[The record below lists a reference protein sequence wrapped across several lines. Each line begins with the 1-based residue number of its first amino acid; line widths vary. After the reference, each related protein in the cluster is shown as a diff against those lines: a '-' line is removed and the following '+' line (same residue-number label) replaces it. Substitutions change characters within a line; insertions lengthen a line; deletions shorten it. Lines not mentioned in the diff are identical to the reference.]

1 MPIPLHRLTVR
12 ALASQGG
19 EIALDDTF
27 VSISPVHTLLWCL
40 HHFAAAT
47 HILMAALPTGP
58 DSVFRLFCILCQF
71 LPYVNPFACPPPAGK
86 YSSPLSTPFMP
97 RVSTGHAP
105 FPMSPQ
111 GTSAANSSGKLL
123 VCRVLSD
130 FQVFTSFPLIPLVWP
145 VFF

>member
-1 MPIPLHRLTVR
+1 MIPSFRYRLFIP
-12 ALASQGG
+12 SY
-19 EIALDDTF
+19 D
-27 VSISPVHTLLWCL
+27 VSITSRQRPISLWQPC
-40 HHFAAAT
+40 
-47 HILMAALPTGP
+47 
-58 DSVFRLFCILCQF
+58 

-130 FQVFTSFPLIPLVWP
+130 FQVFMSFPLIPLVWP
-145 VFF
+145 VFFERLCFMWIIRLPINDLSTEFSKNLFI